1 MVYKS
6 SISEK
11 FDSIEV
17 FDSSIFV
24 EVITKGSK
32 EIQAREKINT
42 VKNGDTRL
50 PATTHEALG
59 EVSEVLQSDEVFKS
73 ETARQMAKK
82 EFSKLREGFILLT
95 PETSSLIKALEKVTE
110 EDSRLDPTDALILA
124 KAASFDSNKIY
135 TTDEKWSLESI
146 KVKEI

>member
-1 MVYKS
+1 MVYRS
-6 SISEK
+6 SISDEI
-11 FDSIEV
+11 DSIEV

-24 EVITKGSK
+24 EVVTKGTK
-32 EIQAREKINT
+32 DTQAREKINT

-50 PATTHEALG
+50 PTTTHEALG

-73 ETARQMAKK
+73 DTARQMAKE
-82 EFSKLREGFILLT
+82 EFSKLRKNFVLLT
-95 PETSSLIKALEKVTE
+95 PKTSNLIRALETVTE

-124 KAASFDSNKIY
+124 KALSFDSNRIY
-135 TTDEKWSLESI
+135 TTDKKWSLESI